1 MSNLID
7 ALRRI
12 GENLDVTTVLR
23 EVINSARALTGAR
36 YGMIITVDASGQPK
50 DIVASGL
57 TNDEEQRLTS
67 CLPDGPMLFEY
78 LRKQQRPLRLDD
90 FPGHVQS
97 LGLSPELG
105 VCQTLQCT
113 PMRHRD
119 VHVGTFFVGD
129 KEGGEVFTGEDEE
142 LLVLLASQAAAAFV
156 NARAHNDERR
166 ARAGLEALVE
176 ASPVGVVV
184 FDAGTRMPAIV
195 NREARRIVEVLGGPG
210 CSAMD
215 LLGEFT
221 SQLSDGRK
229 VTVDDLMTAKTVRD
243 IEVELSVPEGRS
255 IRMLVNTAP
264 IHSDT
269 DNFEAVLVIMQDLAP
284 LVEFERMR
292 VEFLAMV
299 SHELRTPHTPIKGST
314 TSLLTTFNRAEI
326 RQFIRIIDQGGQPHG
341 GSRPRSA
348 RCWAH
353 PRGHTLRRPRG
364 SGGGNPSG
372 ASEDDVHERRT
383 PTDSAHRPAAGSS
396 EGVGRRTAHCAS
408 AEQPVVK
415 CGTALASI
423 ITHRCRRRARWH

>member
-1 MSNLID
+1 M
-7 ALRRI
+7 
-12 GENLDVTTVLR
+12 
-23 EVINSARALTGAR
+23 
-36 YGMIITVDASGQPK
+36 
-50 DIVASGL
+50 
-57 TNDEEQRLTS
+57 
-67 CLPDGPMLFEY
+67 
-78 LRKQQRPLRLDD
+78 DD

-195 NREARRIVEVLGGPG
+195 NLEARRIVEVLGGPG

-229 VTVDDLMTAKTVRD
+229 VTVDDLMTGKTVSD
-243 IEVELSVPEGRS
+243 IEVELSVLEGGS

-269 DNFEAVLVIMQDLAP
+269 DNVEAVLVSMQDLAT

-292 VEFLAMV
+292 LEFLTMV
-299 SHELRTPHTPIKGST
+299 SHELRAPLTSIKGST

-326 RQFIRIIDQGGQPHG
+326 RQFIRIIDQGANHMEGLIHDLLDAGRIHAGTLSVDPEAVEVATLVEQARTTFMSG
-341 GSRPRSA
+341 GRRQIVPIDLPPDLPRVSA
-348 RCWAH
+348 DERRIVKVLNNLLSNAARH
-353 PRGHTLRRPRG
+353 SPQSSPIVAAAVRDGIVGTNTLRV
-364 SGGGNPSG
+364 
-372 ASEDDVHERRT
+372 EMHVK
-383 PTDSAHRPAAGSS
+383 
-396 EGVGRRTAHCAS
+396 GVAF
-408 AEQPVVK
+408 
-415 CGTALASI
+415 
-423 ITHRCRRRARWH
+423 